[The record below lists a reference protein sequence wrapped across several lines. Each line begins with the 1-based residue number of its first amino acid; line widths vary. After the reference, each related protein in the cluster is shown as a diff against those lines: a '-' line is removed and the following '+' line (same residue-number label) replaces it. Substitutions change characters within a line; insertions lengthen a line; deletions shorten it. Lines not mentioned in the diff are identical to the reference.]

1 MTINERIKQLRL
13 DLGLSQARFAQDI
26 SVSAGYIASIEL
38 GNRRVNDRIIKLI
51 CTQYNINE
59 PWLRSGE
66 GEMRAA
72 YMQEK
77 ELAEFFG
84 SVLSEPDS
92 FRAGLMRVLAGL
104 NAEEWLRLEEKTRQI
119 FAPAQSE

>member
-51 CTQYNINE
+51 CTQYNI
-59 PWLRSGE
+59 RS
-66 GEMRAA
+66 
-72 YMQEK
+72 
-77 ELAEFFG
+77 LPSF
-84 SVLSEPDS
+84 SVLSCPSLTPSGRD
-92 FRAGLMRVLAGL
+92 
-104 NAEEWLRLEEKTRQI
+104 
-119 FAPAQSE
+119 